1 MHKLTENGYRF
12 KPDCLMARNTPK
24 ENPHKSRAQEL
35 KSLRAEKSEAEKLS
49 DVNSKPSL
57 ALLQPTC
64 FPDLYYLSAQ
74 LRSDRLILQ
83 ETEPFSRK
91 GHVHRGLIRTP
102 AGTQW
107 IHVPVPGEDRGK
119 PIGEV
124 RLAAS
129 HTWHTKLMETLAYNY
144 RNSLY
149 FDHYEPE
156 IRADFEIALETENL
170 AGFIRHLNRRLF
182 GYLGEE
188 HRADWASE
196 VKEYTPDP
204 DELAERLGAS
214 HLWQEQDGRHYQ
226 RQALRRETMP
236 FTHPVYRQHFGGFEP
251 GCCLYDLLFQEG
263 PESCRVIGDLL

>member
-1 MHKLTENGYRF
+1 MTH
-12 KPDCLMARNTPK
+12 NTPSK
-24 ENPHKSRAQEL
+24 NHKKSTALETDSSRAANPGSSGHVNPHNTGVT
-35 KSLRAEKSEAEKLS
+35 LS
-49 DVNSKPSL
+49 
-57 ALLQPTC
+57 LLQPTC
-64 FPDLYYLSAQ
+64 FPDLYYLSVL

-83 ETEPFSRK
+83 DTEPFSRK

-107 IHVPVPGEDRGK
+107 IHVPAPGEDRGK

-129 HTWHTKLMETLAYNY
+129 RTWHTKLMETLAYNY

-156 IRADFEIALETENL
+156 IRADFETAVETENL

-188 HRADWASE
+188 HLAEWASE
-196 VKEYTPDP
+196 VKEYTHDP

-214 HLWQEQDGRHYQ
+214 RLWQEQDGRHYQ

-236 FTHPVYRQHFGGFEP
+236 ITHPVYRQHFGGFEP
-251 GCCLYDLLFQEG
+251 GCCLYDLLFEYG
-263 PESCRVIGDLL
+263 PECWRVIDLLNVGLGKSGIRGEKFP